1 MLATKNTNS
10 ISYASIFKV
19 VIVILGLAF
28 LYVIRDVVGL
38 LFVAV
43 VVAAALD
50 PFVDYLHKKKIPRA
64 VSILAIYLIL
74 FGIVSLMIVSLV
86 PAVSEQAGQL
96 ASNLPDYY
104 ERIALGFN
112 RLGDG
117 QQNVP
122 ATLPQALS
130 GLSSNL
136 AGATSGVFSTIT
148 GIFGGL
154 VSLVSFLVIVFYLMV
169 QENGVKYFLQ
179 FLVPLK
185 KRAEI
190 MHLIDKIQTKLGFW
204 LRGQLILCLL
214 VGLMVYL
221 LLLIM
226 GVKYALLLGLIAA
239 ITEIIPYVG
248 PIIGAVPGIFIAFS
262 DSFTKVLMVAL
273 VYLIVQQVENSLLVP
288 KIMQKSVGL
297 NPVVVMVAILVGGS
311 LGGVVGA
318 LLAVPVAAI
327 IDVVV
332 EDNFPRYKDILED
345 TTGEN
350 KNEE

>member
-10 ISYASIFKV
+10 ISYASIFRV

-28 LYVIRDVVGL
+28 LYVIRDVAGL
-38 LFVAV
+38 VFVAV

-112 RLGDG
+112 RLSDG

-154 VSLVSFLVIVFYLMV
+154 VSLVSFLVIVFYLVV

-185 KRAEI
+185 QRSAI
-190 MHLIDKIQTKLGFW
+190 MYLVDKIQSKLGFW

-214 VGLMVYL
+214 VGLMVYI

-273 VYLIVQQVENSLLVP
+273 VYLIVQQIENSLLVP
-288 KIMQKSVGL
+288 KIMEKSVGL

-332 EDNFPRYKDILED
+332 EDKFPRYKEVLEA
-345 TTGEN
+345 N
-350 KNEE
+350 IEEAKVE